1 MKQLISLIL
10 AGLFSLFLVNTASAG
25 VVTSAEVLLQE
36 QHNYTQQQIIAMLD
50 TEAVQQ
56 QLISY
61 GVSPEQA
68 KARVANLTHQEL
80 VQLNKEMNE
89 MPAGAGIVGTAV
101 TVLVV
106 LAILD
111 ILGVTD
117 VFSFINPI

>member
-1 MKQLISLIL
+1 MKRLISLIF
-10 AGLFSLFLVNTASAG
+10 AGLFSFFLVNSASAG
-25 VVTSAEVLLQE
+25 VVTSEEVLLQE
-36 QHNYTQQQIIAMLD
+36 QRDFTQQQIIAMID
-50 TEAVQQ
+50 SEEVQQ

-68 KARVANLTHQEL
+68 KARVASLTQQEL
-80 VQLNKEMNE
+80 VQLNQEINQ

-101 TVLVV
+101 TVLIV